1 MFKLH
6 YSPEEFRTIKRL
18 LQEAEG
24 YEAAIAADDLAS
36 IREELKEGLSEIESR
51 LATMKEIAI
60 ERRISEAV
68 NALCGI
74 CKYREENHKISFADP
89 QEQFAHDCERCFA
102 THCRVVKDMATQ
114 FGVTVERKFDGHDFV
129 LVIKKVVK

>member
-18 LQEAEG
+18 LAEAEG

-51 LATMKEIAI
+51 LTAMKDAAVEK
-60 ERRISEAV
+60 RISDTVQE
-68 NALCGI
+68 LCKV
-74 CKYREENHKISFADP
+74 CKFRDENHKISFADP
-89 QEQFAHDCERCFA
+89 QEQFAHDCEKCFA
-102 THCRVVKDMATQ
+102 TRCKVVKNMANQ
-114 FGVTVERKFDGHDFV
+114 FGVTVERKFNGQDFV
-129 LVIKKVVK
+129 LVIKKKVK